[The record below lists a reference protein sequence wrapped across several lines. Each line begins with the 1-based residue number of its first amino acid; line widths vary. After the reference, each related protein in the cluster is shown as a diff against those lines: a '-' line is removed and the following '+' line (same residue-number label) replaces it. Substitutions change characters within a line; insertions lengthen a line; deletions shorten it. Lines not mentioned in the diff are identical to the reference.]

1 MSNRTQRLEEF
12 EAIIAALNA
21 SACDEDGNATF
32 RRLTRL
38 PEDDARDLADDI
50 IVRSLASNGVK
61 FIAGSGDFVGAV
73 GTALVVG
80 LEIGHRL
87 GLEEADRLPRLDNVA
102 PEPKPRGPATYE
114 GRRGALWM
122 ALDAVRDRRR
132 WRR

>member
-50 IVRSLASNGVK
+50 IIRSLASNGVK
-61 FIAGSGDFVGAV
+61 VIAGSGDFLGAV

-87 GLEEADRLPRLDNVA
+87 GLEEAERLPRMDTVA
-102 PEPKPRGPATYE
+102 PEPTPRGPATYA
-114 GRRGALWM
+114 GRRRGGL
-122 ALDAVRDRRR
+122 LRR